1 MKREL
6 TYATVCSGIECMS
19 AAFQDLPMRPVFFAE
34 IEPFPCAVLRHRFP
48 NVPNLGDMSRIIV
61 NEKGEITN
69 GNANVPLPAGGLDV
83 LAGGTPCQDVSNAG
97 LRRGMA
103 EGSGTRSSLAF
114 EFVRLV
120 RELRPRYVVWENVAG
135 VLTDPSFPQ
144 FLRAIA
150 DCGYG
155 VAYRTLDAQYVRC
168 ADIDLPDGG
177 VVRLERA
184 VPQRRRRV
192 WAVGCAGGD
201 VRKASEVL
209 FEPPGVC
216 GDRPPRRVA
225 GQGPARALVGR
236 ARVPDGVVGGA
247 AAIASNV
254 IGRSD
259 GCGGNGVGAKD
270 EVAYT
275 LDTVQPQGVAVAAS
289 GFDPYEAGGVKSLNR
304 DHAGTVVNGTCP
316 GSHNA
321 VCEVYENHA
330 QDCRVKPCGDVAP
343 TLHRQMGTG
352 GNNVPLAVET
362 FVKVSHAHGADGEGE
377 RWARGACAGTRN
389 AIEGGDGRSQECVV
403 ETRALSRGEGASPP
417 RAVTNSN
424 GGDVMPTISA
434 SEYKQMESQKDKS
447 GGYVLERREPAA
459 THNFECYDNA
469 DGVSVTLGARR
480 AKDTL
485 EIEAPA
491 CLGFKQNPSAKTRG
505 IGAEREVSPTV
516 TAQFDGAVSIET
528 KQQSLQTSKELAGTV
543 SATDYKEPQAVC
555 VSVVSMR
562 YLVRRLTPT
571 ECERLMGLPDG
582 WTLPAFQPVEI
593 TDRLVAEFCAIHDAY
608 AAVMAGYAGK
618 PPPKP
623 KTAAWVRKWLERI
636 ANPETCPDAPRYKAC
651 GNGWATNQPRWI
663 LLRILAA
670 DGIDPW
676 NGEE

>member
-1 MKREL
+1 MREL

-19 AAFQDLPMRPVFFAE
+19 AACLDLPMRPVFFSE

-48 NVPNLGDMSRIIV
+48 NVPNLGDMSKIHI
-61 NEKGEITN
+61 NGKGEITN
-69 GNANVPLPAGGLDV
+69 GIANVPLPAGGLDV

-97 LRRGMA
+97 KRRGMA

-114 EFVRLV
+114 EFVRLI

-135 VLTDPSFPQ
+135 VLTDESFPQ
-144 FLRAIA
+144 FLRAVA

-192 WAVGCAGGD
+192 WAVGCAGAD
-201 VRKASEVL
+201 VGKASEVL

-259 GCGGNGVGAKD
+259 GCGGNG
-270 EVAYT
+270 
-275 LDTVQPQGVAVAAS
+275 
-289 GFDPYEAGGVKSLNR
+289 GGVKALNGGV
-304 DHAGTVVNGTCP
+304 AGTVVNGTCP
-316 GSHNA
+316 RSHNA
-321 VCEVYENHA
+321 VCYENHQTDA
-330 QDCRVKPCGDVAP
+330 RVRDAEASP
-343 TLHRQMGTG
+343 TLGSTHNAQAA
-352 GNNVPLAVET
+352 NNNPLVVET
-362 FVKVSHAHGADGEGE
+362 FV
-377 RWARGACAGTRN
+377 
-389 AIEGGDGRSQECVV
+389 
-403 ETRALSRGEGASPP
+403 
-417 RAVTNSN
+417 VTNSN
-424 GGDVMPTISA
+424 GGVVMPAISA
-434 SEYKQMESQKDKS
+434 MEYKQVESQKDKG
-447 GGYVLERREPAA
+447 GGYVLERREP
-459 THNFECYDNA
+459 
-469 DGVSVTLGARR
+469 
-480 AKDTL
+480 
-485 EIEAPA
+485 
-491 CLGFKQNPSAKTRG
+491 LGFKCNPSEKTRG
-505 IGAEREVSPTV
+505 IGAEREVAPCLSSSCDASVAFVVRQGKPGGGN
-516 TAQFDGAVSIET
+516 GALLSEERALCVGAGAE
-528 KQQSLQTSKELAGTV
+528 QSVIL
-543 SATDYKEPQAVC
+543 TDVA
-555 VSVVSMR
+555 SMR
-562 YLVRRLTPT
+562 YVVRRLTPT

-593 TDRLVAEFCAIHDAY
+593 TDRLDDEFRRIHDTFG
-608 AAVMAGYAGK
+608 AVMAGYAGK

-623 KTAAWVRKWLERI
+623 KTAAWVHKWLERI

-663 LLRILAA
+663 LLRLLHAENVN
-670 DGIDPW
+670 PW
-676 NGEE
+676 EE

>member
-1 MKREL
+1 MRQL

-19 AAFQDLPMRPVFFAE
+19 TACLDLPMRPVFFSE

-48 NVPNLGDMSRIIV
+48 NVPNLGDMSRITV
-61 NEKGEITN
+61 NGKGEITN

-97 LRRGMA
+97 KRRGMA

-114 EFVRLV
+114 EVVRLG
-120 RELRPRYVVWENVAG
+120 RELRPRYVGWENVAG

-144 FLRAIA
+144 FLRALA

-201 VRKASEVL
+201 VGKASEVL
-209 FEPPGVC
+209 VEPPGVC

-225 GQGPARALVGR
+225 GHGPARAAVGR

-270 EVAYT
+270 GVAYT
-275 LDTVQPQGVAVAAS
+275 LDTVQPQGVAVAS
-289 GFDPYEAGGVKSLNR
+289 GFDPYEAGGVKTLNGGV
-304 DHAGTVVNGTCP
+304 AGTVVNGTCP

-321 VCEVYENHA
+321 VCEVYENYA
-330 QDCRVKPCGDVAP
+330 QDCRVRPCGGVAP

-362 FVKVSHAHGADGEGE
+362 FVKVSHARGADGEGE
-377 RWARGACAGTRN
+377 RWARGEVAGTRN
-389 AIEGGDGRSQECVV
+389 AIEGGDGRAQECVV

-424 GGDVMPTISA
+424 GEDVCPTLSRDCRSTGNQI
-434 SEYKQMESQKDKS
+434 EKN
-447 GGYVLERREPAA
+447 GGYVLERREPVAFGINA
-459 THNFECYDNA
+459 ECGTQNIPCRENCGETLA
-469 DGVSVTLGARR
+469 VKHKGGVL
-480 AKDTL
+480 L
-485 EIEAPA
+485 EAPA
-491 CLGFKQNPSAKTRG
+491 CLGFKWKPSAKTRG
-505 IGAEREVSPTV
+505 IGAEREVAPTV
-516 TAQFDGAVSIET
+516 TAAFDGVVAVPV
-528 KQQSLQTSKELAGTV
+528 A
-543 SATDYKEPQAVC
+543 
-555 VSVVSMR
+555 SMR
-562 YLVRRLTPT
+562 YLIRRLTPT

-582 WTLPAFQPVEI
+582 WTFPAFQPGEI
-593 TDRLVAEFCAIHDAY
+593 TDALVAEFRAIHDAY
-608 AAVMAGYAGK
+608 GAVMAGYAGK

-623 KTAAWVRKWLERI
+623 KTAAWVRRWLEKI

-663 LLRILAA
+663 VLRILAA

-676 NGEE
+676 KEAG

>member
-19 AAFQDLPMRPVFFAE
+19 AACQDLPMRPVFFSE

-48 NVPNLGDMSRIIV
+48 NVPNLGDMSKIHI

-69 GNANVPLPAGGLDV
+69 GTSTVVLPPAGLDV
-83 LAGGTPCQDVSNAG
+83 LAGGTPCQDCSVAG
-97 LRRGMA
+97 KRRGMA

-114 EFVRLV
+114 EFVRLI

-135 VLTDPSFPQ
+135 VLTDESFPQ
-144 FLRAIA
+144 FLCAIA

-192 WAVGCAGGD
+192 WAVGCAGAD
-201 VRKASEVL
+201 VGKASEVL

-236 ARVPDGVVGGA
+236 ARIPDGVVGGA
-247 AAIASNV
+247 VAIASNV

-259 GCGGNGVGAKD
+259 GCGGNGVGAK
-270 EVAYT
+270 EGVAYT
-275 LDTVQPQGVAVAAS
+275 LDTVQPQGVAVSIATKQQAMTVTEECGATLEASCYKEPQGVAVAS
-289 GFDPYEAGGVKSLNR
+289 GFDPYEPGGVKSLNGGV
-304 DHAGTVVNGTCP
+304 AGTVVNGTCP

-330 QDCRVKPCGDVAP
+330 QDCRVKPCGAVSP
-343 TLHRQMGTG
+343 TIGASNANSVG
-352 GNNVPLAVET
+352 ASGNNPLVVET
-362 FVKVSHAHGADGEGE
+362 FVKVSHAHGRDGAGE
-377 RWARGACAGTRN
+377 RW
-389 AIEGGDGRSQECVV
+389 D
-403 ETRALSRGEGASPP
+403 RGECAK
-417 RAVTNSN
+417 RA
-424 GGDVMPTISA
+424 
-434 SEYKQMESQKDKS
+434 
-447 GGYVLERREPAA
+447 
-459 THNFECYDNA
+459 H
-469 DGVSVTLGARR
+469 
-480 AKDTL
+480 DTL
-485 EIEAPA
+485 EIEAP
-491 CLGFKQNPSAKTRG
+491 LGFKCNPSEKTRG
-505 IGAEREVSPTV
+505 IGDEVEVAPCLSALSCDASVAFGINP
-516 TAQFDGAVSIET
+516 QGAAMNPCHEECGET
-528 KQQSLQTSKELAGTV
+528 LAVKHKGGV
-543 SATDYKEPQAVC
+543 IIPDVA
-555 VSVVSMR
+555 SMR
-562 YLVRRLTPT
+562 YVVRRLTPT

-593 TDRLVAEFCAIHDAY
+593 TDRLVDEFRRIHDTFG
-608 AAVMAGYAGK
+608 AVMAGYAGK

-636 ANPETCPDAPRYKAC
+636 ANPATCPDAPRYKAC

-663 LLRILAA
+663 LLRILATE
-670 DGIDPW
+670 GIDPW
-676 NGEE
+676 EGAA